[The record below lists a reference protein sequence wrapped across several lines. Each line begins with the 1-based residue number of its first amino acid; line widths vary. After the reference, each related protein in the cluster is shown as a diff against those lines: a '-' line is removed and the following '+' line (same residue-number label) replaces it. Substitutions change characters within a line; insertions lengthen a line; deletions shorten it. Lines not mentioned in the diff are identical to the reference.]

1 MKQIKAIV
9 VDQAIIELFE
19 DAKKGDIIDLCDLM
33 VSKHFINEDFLN
45 NRYQYLNLKNELK
58 MIQLK
63 TQEKILKEF
72 NKIKND
78 YLDIPLQK
86 LKDKVDI
93 ISYQVKKTKE
103 SSKIIKEACDKII
116 DEYIENVAKK
126 MDAFENSVKI

>member
-33 VSKHFINEDFLN
+33 VSEHFINEDFLN

-103 SSKIIKEACDKII
+103 SSKIIKESCDKII
-116 DEYIENVAKK
+116 DEYIESVAKK